1 MGRQSSCGAA
11 GRRLTN
17 TTTWV
22 KPLLWRLQGPRL
34 YTSQNGEVVIV
45 NLDGLSFRW
54 SVLDDLTAV
63 NLTQARLHS
72 RGAVNDVHKAFKFV
86 VMKEYVLP
94 SVVHGDKHS
103 FKKIVTIGGR
113 NRHMK
118 LTFSSI

>member
-45 NLDGLSFRW
+45 VLDSLSFHC
-54 SVLDDLTAV
+54 SVLDVLTALH
-63 NLTQARLHS
+63 LTQTRLHC
-72 RGAVNDVHKAFKFV
+72 REAINDIHKAFKFV

-113 NRHMK
+113 NRHNEIN
-118 LTFSSI
+118 LQA